1 MTVYGYKNSQKLK
14 VCLFNIVQRDAYSL
28 EFLNFSY
35 DFFFKRVI
43 SQKLLKSM
51 VWHFFLKLPF
61 KCSQMPPTDW
71 RN

>member
-51 VWHFFLKLPF
+51 VWHFF
-61 KCSQMPPTDW
+61 
-71 RN
+71 

>member
-35 DFFFKRVI
+35 DFFSRELYHKN
-43 SQKLLKSM
+43 
-51 VWHFFLKLPF
+51 
-61 KCSQMPPTDW
+61 C
-71 RN
+71 

>member
-1 MTVYGYKNSQKLK
+1 MTVYGYKNSQKIK

-43 SQKLLKSM
+43 SQKLLK
-51 VWHFFLKLPF
+51 
-61 KCSQMPPTDW
+61 Q
-71 RN
+71 

>member
-43 SQKLLKSM
+43 SQKLLKQ
-51 VWHFFLKLPF
+51 WYGIFFKTAL
-61 KCSQMPPTDW
+61 
-71 RN
+71 